1 MIEKTYAVLRLHYS
15 MDGAEQVLCPVVLFG
30 AEDTVLVDCGYPDS
44 LEQLEEALRACGVEA
59 RDLTKL
65 VLTHQDD
72 DHMGAA
78 AALKA
83 KYPAL
88 QVLASPEEAPYIE
101 GRKKNLRLQQAEA
114 LQDLLP
120 EERKTWGE
128 RFCRRL
134 RLLQGVPVDGL
145 IREGDIFDWGGGCRV
160 LATPGHTPGHHR
172 TGPLPGLFPRGV
184 LRYRRRG
191 GAGEQ
196 RIVRGQPRLLP
207 GPQGGGTVPPA
218 APGSSMRP
226 VHLLSRGY
234 FGDAG
239 TPP

>member
-1 MIEKTYAVLRLHYS
+1 M
-15 MDGAEQVLCPVVLFG
+15 
-30 AEDTVLVDCGYPDS
+30 
-44 LEQLEEALRACGVEA
+44 
-59 RDLTKL
+59 LTR
-65 VLTHQDD
+65 QDD

-88 QVLASPEEAPYIE
+88 QVLASPEEAPYIV

-120 EERKTWGE
+120 EERKTWGGAVLQE
-128 RFCRRL
+128 APAPPGGPGRRADPRGRHL
-134 RLLQGVPVDGL
+134 RLGRRMPSL
-145 IREGDIFDWGGGCRV
+145 
-160 LATPGHTPGHHR
+160 GHPRAYAGA
-172 TGPLPGLFPRGV
+172 PLPGFFPRGV

-196 RIVRGQPRLLP
+196 RIVCSQPRLLP